1 MGRTALGGTFEYL
14 HDGHRQ
20 LIRKAFEIAGDDM
33 LDIGLT
39 SNGMAGEK
47 NRDIPNYP
55 TRKKNLTDFIKE
67 LGIPEDR
74 YHIQMLTDP
83 YGTTLEDDYDAIV
96 VSPETYPVALKINE
110 LRKASGKQEIKIIRI
125 EYVMADDDIPI
136 SSTRIVHGEIDVH
149 GRLKGSQR

>member
-1 MGRTALGGTFEYL
+1 MGRTAVGGTFEQL

-20 LIRKAFEIAGDDM
+20 LIRKAFETAGDDM
-33 LDIGLT
+33 VDIGLT

-47 NRDIPNYP
+47 NRTIPDYP
-55 TRKKNLTDFIKE
+55 TRKKKLTNFLKK

-74 YHIQMLTDP
+74 YHIQMLTTP
-83 YGTTLEDDYDAIV
+83 YGTTLEDDYEYIV

-110 LRKASGKQEIKIIRI
+110 LRKANGKPEIKIVRI

-149 GRLKGSQR
+149 GHLKGSQH

>member
-1 MGRTALGGTFEYL
+1 MGRTAVGGTFEQL
-14 HDGHRQ
+14 HDGHRK
-20 LIRKAFEIAGDDM
+20 LIRKAFETAGDDI

-47 NRDIPNYP
+47 NRDIPDYP
-55 TRKKNLTDFIKE
+55 TREKKLTDFIKE
-67 LGIPEDR
+67 LGIPEER
-74 YHIQMLTDP
+74 YHIRMLTTP

-110 LRKASGKQEIKIIRI
+110 LRKKSGKPEIKIVRI

-149 GRLKGSQR
+149 GHLKGLQH